1 MPTTGEIIR
10 ASYAAFAR
18 GDLDAALAVLSPEVE
33 WTHPDGMRDYGLS
46 GTKKG
51 HVEVLEFMA
60 RARTVFSEIR
70 QVPEEFVEA
79 GDRVMVLGVHHMR
92 GAASGTSGTVPFVHS
107 WRFENGLATHFSDY
121 HDTAE
126 VRRIVTGDRPLAS
139 WFLEMHDNHICT
151 SAVQLATKV
160 GIPDLLGG
168 GPREAD
174 ELAEATGTDPRALY
188 RLLRTLAG
196 FGILTQAGPRTFG
209 LTGIGEHLRRG
220 NPQSVGAIMEMSGIF
235 NRVFAEAEYSLK
247 TGQPAF
253 DQVFGLSLFDY
264 LRKNPEAGA
273 LFNAAMSEFS
283 ALETDALVE
292 AYDFGQAGGRQ
303 HCRIVDVGGGDGTLL
318 TTVLKAY
325 PGTTGVVFD
334 QPQVVEAAVARITS
348 EGLAER
354 CSVLGGD
361 FFTGVAPDGDLYV
374 LKWIIHDWP
383 DHQAVEILRN
393 VRSAM
398 APGGRV
404 LLIERVVPDS
414 DVPHSSKVMDFTML
428 VVLGGQERT
437 FAEYSALFTSAGL
450 RLDRVLPGPAGSS
463 LLEATAEE

>member
-33 WTHPDGMRDYGLS
+33 WTHPDGMCDYGLG

-51 HVEVLEFMA
+51 HAEVLEFMA

-92 GAASGTSGTVPFVHS
+92 GAASGTSGAVPFVHS

-126 VRRIVTGDRPLAS
+126 VRRIVEGDRPLSA
-139 WFLEMHDNHICT
+139 WLLETHDVHIRSC
-151 SAVQLATKV
+151 AVQLATKFR
-160 GIPDLLGG
+160 IPDLLGG
-168 GPREAD
+168 GPREVD
-174 ELAEATGTDPRALY
+174 ELAKATGTDPRALF

-196 FGILTQAGPRTFG
+196 FEILSQAGPHAFA
-209 LTGIGEHLRRG
+209 LTGIGEHLRRD

-235 NRVFAEAEYSLK
+235 NRVFADAEYSLK
-247 TGQPAF
+247 TGEPAF
-253 DQVFGLSLFDY
+253 AQAFGLPLFDY
-264 LRKNPEAGA
+264 LRQNPEVGA

-292 AYDFGQAGGRQ
+292 AYDFGQAR
-303 HCRIVDVGGGDGTLL
+303 RIVDVGGGDGTLL
-318 TTVLKAY
+318 TTLLNAY

-334 QPQVVEAAVARITS
+334 QPQVVEAAQARIPG
-348 EGLAER
+348 EGLTER
-354 CSVLGGD
+354 CSVMGGD
-361 FFTGVAPDGDLYV
+361 FFTGVAPGGDLYV

-383 DHQAVEILRN
+383 DDQAVEILRN
-393 VRSAM
+393 VRRAM

-437 FAEYSALFTSAGL
+437 FAEYSALFTAAGL

-463 LLEATAEE
+463 LLEAIAEG